1 MQLSFAF
8 PPHPARRPY
17 RFHSC
22 ATVMRLRQ
30 LRPDHTAGELAA
42 LLGLRSARQV
52 RDLCATYGIRKRCA

>member
-1 MQLSFAF
+1 MQLSLAF
-8 PPHPARRPY
+8 PSARRPY

-22 ATVMRLRQ
+22 ATVKRLRQ

-52 RDLCATYGIRKRCA
+52 RDLCAAYGIRKRVA